1 MNASAPPHT
10 DLFKTLTITGI
21 KDEAPNVKTFYFEG
35 AEAREI
41 AYQSGQYLTF
51 LLPHHQ
57 PEVRRSYSIVAS
69 PVLNEPLAI
78 GVKRMENGIF
88 SRYLID
94 HAKVGDKLITTG
106 AAGFFTLPENL
117 ALYKQLF
124 FLAAGSGI
132 TPIFSLIKT
141 VLFSHPKLPVVLIY
155 SNKTH
160 DHAIFREELIQLADQ
175 FPQRFKVEFLFSDAA
190 DLTKAR
196 LYKGLLET
204 FVKVLAKAP
213 PSEILAYVCGPEN
226 YMRMCTYGLHMA
238 GVKLENIR
246 KENFSTQKVQLK
258 ITPPDT
264 TPHLVTL
271 KLNHQEFTFQ
281 SRFPDTILQAA
292 KKAGLTMPYSCE
304 AGKCGSCAARCT
316 SGKTWMSYNEVLT
329 EKEVANGLT
338 LTCTAY
344 PVGGNVTL
352 EIALPALTL

>member
-1 MNASAPPHT
+1 MNASAPENN

-21 KDEAPNVKTFYFEG
+21 KNEAPEVKTFYFEG
-35 AEAREI
+35 PEASAI
-41 AYQSGQYLTF
+41 PYQAGQYLTF
-51 LLPHHQ
+51 VLPGHL
-57 PEVRRSYSIVAS
+57 PEVRRSYSIISA

-88 SRYLID
+88 SRHLID
-94 HAKVGDKLITTG
+94 HAQVGDQLITTG

-117 ALYKQLF
+117 SQYKQLF

-160 DHAIFREELIQLADQ
+160 DHAIFREALIQLADQ
-175 FPQRFKVEFLFSDAA
+175 FPERFKVEFLFSDAA
-190 DLTKAR
+190 DLAKAR
-196 LYKGLLET
+196 LYKGLLQT
-204 FVKVLAKAP
+204 FVQVLAVAP

-226 YMRMCTYGLHMA
+226 YMRMCTYGLHVA
-238 GVKLENIR
+238 GVPLQNIR
-246 KENFSTQKVQLK
+246 KENFSTRKVHLK

-264 TPHLVTL
+264 DPHLVTL
-271 KLNHQEFTFQ
+271 HFKDQEFKFE

-292 KKAGLTMPYSCE
+292 KKAGLSLPYSCE
-304 AGKCGSCAARCT
+304 AGKCGNCAARCT
-316 SGKTWMSYNEVLT
+316 AGKTWMSYNEVLT
-329 EKEVANGLT
+329 ENEMAAGLT

-344 PVGGNVTL
+344 PVGGNITL
-352 EIALPALTL
+352 EIK